1 MSENLT
7 KELSLKEIR
16 NIRLME
22 EFSFIEFLLK

>member
-7 KELSLKEIR
+7 KEWSLKEIR